1 MVATVALKKASQERI
16 QELLTILN
24 WLASPFG
31 SQEDEVLSFGL
42 KDTDYT
48 LDDKGNPVV
57 NDRGVNDAVDI
68 PWRYL
73 SQRPF
78 VIYQPDLPNYT
89 NVVSQDEA
97 SLDPF
102 GIEDPTLGL
111 YSPTKAVKGAQLTLA
126 MGDVLNDIVGGRRPL
141 GDYDTAVKDYF
152 SNGGEQIRTELLQA
166 LSA

>member
-1 MVATVALKKASQERI
+1 ASQ
-16 QELLTILN
+16 
-24 WLASPFG
+24 FG
-31 SQEDEVLSFGL
+31 SQEDELLSFGI

-48 LDDKGNPVV
+48 LDDNANPVV

-89 NVVSQDEA
+89 NVFSQDEA
-97 SLDPF
+97 SLHPY

-111 YSPTKAVKGAQLTLA
+111 CPATKAVKGAQLSMS
-126 MGDVLNDIVGGRRPL
+126 MGDVLNDIVAGRRPFA
-141 GDYDTAVKDYF
+141 DYDAAVKDYLN
-152 SNGGEQIRTELLQA
+152 NGGEQIRSELLQA
-166 LSA
+166 LAA